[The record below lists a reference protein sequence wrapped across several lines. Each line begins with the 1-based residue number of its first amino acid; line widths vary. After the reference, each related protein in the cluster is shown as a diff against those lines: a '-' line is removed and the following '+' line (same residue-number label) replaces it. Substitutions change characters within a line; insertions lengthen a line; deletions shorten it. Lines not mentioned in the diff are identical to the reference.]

1 MTKRKAIFKY
11 DWLTSISF
19 LWIWIVAKQWISFT
33 EEIWFEETT
42 SLVSRTIVIIIV
54 IEVLLP
60 LKRGYRLIIECALI
74 LLTLWST
81 MLDYK
86 VYNPTEELQSGMD
99 NFISAMQ
106 PYVWFAFSAAILCLF
121 IAKFIRSQRWI
132 LLFMGLNVIAMAILD
147 SFTET
152 ILWDKAAWMVFAM
165 MGWLVSHHFQRFK
178 SRYPVGWRNL
188 LRSPFEMIAHIVLIF
203 AVIFLLGVNMPK
215 VSPILTDPYTAWTE
229 RNSDSTDVNSK
240 KVEVKTANAQPS
252 TSGYSMEDNQLGA
265 GFDFDY
271 SLVMTVKS
279 SQRNYWRGETRSVY
293 SGTGWKNETRKESS
307 LDDVTAE
314 EELERESSSA
324 IIQTEKVQQH
334 ITIADGKEYPV
345 LFGAFAM
352 SSLQTLNSEKDM
364 KGIQWN
370 APQAELH
377 WNAEQKNA
385 KYPQNY
391 VVTSEI
397 PIIPVE
403 ELRMKSF
410 DDLYDNFS
418 EKDYLQIPK
427 GFPKRVG
434 ELAAKI
440 TESAETPYEK
450 IALLQTYLG
459 GTFEYTNTPEVSRKI
474 SDDFVDS
481 FLFEIREG
489 YCDYFSTS
497 MVMLARSLDIP
508 ARWVKGYAPGRQ
520 PQMDDLRMMQQG
532 QSDSGTY
539 IVTNADAHSWVE
551 VYFGPYGWI
560 PVEATPGFDM
570 PLLEEMD
577 NSVDTQE
584 VDPQEKEETEDKTP
598 VQSTDKGIPSIWIKG
613 ISVASILLIL
623 SWLGYLGW
631 KSRHSI
637 YFLWLRLRMGKE
649 LSPAEKVVAETER
662 WLRSVHRHGLTRG
675 KNETLR
681 ESVAKWH
688 SSVPALGESLDV
700 LLELFEKARYSPEA
714 IASDEWRAV
723 QKVAEQLK
731 VALRAKNNT

>member
-1 MTKRKAIFKY
+1 MTKRKAIHKY
-11 DWLTSISF
+11 DWLTSLSF
-19 LWIWIVAKQWISFT
+19 LWIWIVAKQWISYT
-33 EEIWFEETT
+33 EPMLFEETT
-42 SLVSRTIVIIIV
+42 SLVSRTIVIIII

-60 LKRGYRLIIECALI
+60 LKRVYRYILESAMI
-74 LLTLWST
+74 LLTLGYT
-81 MLDYK
+81 LIEYK
-86 VYNPTEELQSGMD
+86 VYIPMEELSGMEV
-99 NFISAMQ
+99 FISAMQ
-106 PYVWFAFSAAILCLF
+106 PYIWFAFSAAILCLF
-121 IAKFIRSQRWI
+121 IAKFIRTQRWI
-132 LLFMGLNVIAMAILD
+132 LIFMGLNVIALAVLD

-152 ILWDKAAWMVFAM
+152 ILWDKAAWVVFAM
-165 MGWLVSHHFQRFK
+165 MGWLVSYHFQRFK
-178 SRYPVGWRNL
+178 NRYPVGWSNL

-203 AVIFLLGVNMPK
+203 SVIFLLGVNMPK
-215 VSPILTDPYTAWTE
+215 LSPLLTDPYTAWVE
-229 RNSDSTDVNSK
+229 RNSDSSGVKTKDEK
-240 KVEVKTANAQPS
+240 VKTANAQPS

-279 SQRNYWRGETRSVY
+279 SQRNYWRGETRSLY
-293 SGTGWKNETRKESS
+293 SGTGWKNETRKEGS
-307 LDDVTAE
+307 LEDVTAE
-314 EELERESSSA
+314 EELERESTSS

-334 ITIADGKEYPV
+334 ITIADGKDYPV
-345 LFGAFAM
+345 LFGAYAM
-352 SSLQTLNSEKDM
+352 SSVQELDSEKDM

-377 WNAEQKNA
+377 WDAEQKNA

-391 VVTSEI
+391 LVTSDI

-403 ELRMKSF
+403 ELRLKSF
-410 DDLYDNFS
+410 DDLYNNFT
-418 EKDYLQIPK
+418 EEDYLQIPK

-434 ELAAKI
+434 ELAAKV

-450 IALLQTYLG
+450 IALLQTYLE
-459 GTFEYTNTPEVSRKI
+459 GTYEYTNTPDVSRKI

-520 PQMDDLRMMQQG
+520 PQMDDLRMIQQG

-551 VYFGPYGWI
+551 VYFGSYGWV

-570 PLLEEMD
+570 PLLEELD
-577 NSVDTQE
+577 NTDDTQ
-584 VDPQEKEETEDKTP
+584 DIDLQEKEEKEDNTSI
-598 VQSTDKGIPSIWIKG
+598 QSTTNKGLKSAWIKG
-613 ISVASILLIL
+613 ISVVSILLIL
-623 SWLGYLGW
+623 SWLGYIGW
-631 KSRHSI
+631 KSRYSLH
-637 YFLWLRLRMGKE
+637 FLWLRLRMGKE

-662 WLRSVHRHGLTRG
+662 WLRFMHRHGLTRG

-681 ESVAKWH
+681 ESVAKWQ
-688 SSVPALGESLDV
+688 SSVPALGESLNS
-700 LLELFEKARYSPEA
+700 LLGIFEKSRYSPEA

-723 QKVAEQLK
+723 QKVTDQLK
-731 VALRAKNNT
+731 VALKAKNKT